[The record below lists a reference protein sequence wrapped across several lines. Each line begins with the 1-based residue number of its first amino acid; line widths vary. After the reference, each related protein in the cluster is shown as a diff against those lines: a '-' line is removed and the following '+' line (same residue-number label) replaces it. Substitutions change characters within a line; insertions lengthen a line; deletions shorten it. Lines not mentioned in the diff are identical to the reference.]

1 MNIIRFNIIKHPLI
15 VGNYECTHTRA
26 CQFLNTFGNNTER
39 INIKAR
45 VGFIHD
51 CEFRFENSQSVDQDV
66 KVAVS
71 DADGNV
77 TKRIQ
82 DKVDAGQSE
91 IVGARIKVLPGTWSY
106 RVSFGVAGTSGADD
120 KEVTFTFEVRED
132 GKDKRDARYIGQSS
146 GESHECDRDYKKSNN
161 TWKIKLG
168 V

>member
-1 MNIIRFNIIKHPLI
+1 MTPGNSKVCGRFIAAAAGLAIAAASGSAMAGSCEKTSGWKPTDY
-15 VGNYECTHTRA
+15 V
-26 CQFLNTFGNNTER
+26 
-39 INIKAR
+39 
-45 VGFIHD
+45 
-51 CEFRFENSQSVDQDV
+51 EFRFENSQSVDQDV

-106 RVSFGVAGTSGADD
+106 RVSFGVAGTSGAND

-168 V
+168 A